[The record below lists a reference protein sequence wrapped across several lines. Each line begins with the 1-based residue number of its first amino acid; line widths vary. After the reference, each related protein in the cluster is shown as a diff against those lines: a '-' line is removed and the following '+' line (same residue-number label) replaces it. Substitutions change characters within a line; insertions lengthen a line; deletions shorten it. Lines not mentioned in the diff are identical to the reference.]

1 MQHRNRTKQTTS
13 LEDRRTAFEGNVRER
28 ALQLPHAPNGKSVL
42 RRLGAP
48 RRRIRKTGPVRE
60 SCNHQNNAA
69 PPLGTSPRAQ
79 TYSQAGIETCSQ
91 VSSSK
96 PAGADRKSTRLNSS
110 YTWISYAVF
119 CLKKKIF
126 SKRKEINSNKFEI
139 YHTNKKTHLII
150 FIK

>member
-13 LEDRRTAFEGNVRER
+13 LEDGRAAFEGNVRER
-28 ALQLPHAPNGKSVL
+28 ALQLPHAPNRKSVL
-42 RRLGAP
+42 RRLSAP
-48 RRRIRKTGPVRE
+48 RRRIRKTGPVCE

-96 PAGADRKSTRLNSS
+96 PAGA
-110 YTWISYAVF
+110 AVRGGGSVS
-119 CLKKKIF
+119 CRVPRRRPESIF
-126 SKRKEINSNKFEI
+126 LIATVSRHINHNRVGRYFFTDG
-139 YHTNKKTHLII
+139 HGLHQ
-150 FIK
+150 